1 MLKAL
6 QVAFKDLLRTLHKLF
21 LEMTGFFFLAI
32 GGSIL
37 YSGYK
42 QLRRFLDVGEASYF
56 AMTSTLVFGI
66 LMVGYGV
73 HSFFRVR
80 KM

>member
-21 LEMTGFFFLAI
+21 LEMTGFFFLVI
-32 GGSIL
+32 GGMIL
-37 YSGYK
+37 LSGYK
-42 QLRRFLDVGEASYF
+42 QLRIFLDIGEVSYF
-56 AMTSTLVFGI
+56 KMISTLIFGS
-66 LMVGYGV
+66 LMVAYGI
-73 HSFFRVR
+73 HSFFQVR

>member
-21 LEMTGFFFLAI
+21 LEMTGFFFLVI
-32 GGSIL
+32 GGMIL
-37 YSGYK
+37 LSGYK
-42 QLRRFLDVGEASYF
+42 QLRIFLDIGEVSYF
-56 AMTSTLVFGI
+56 KMISTLIFGT
-66 LMVGYGV
+66 LMVAYGI
-73 HSFFRVR
+73 HSFSQVR